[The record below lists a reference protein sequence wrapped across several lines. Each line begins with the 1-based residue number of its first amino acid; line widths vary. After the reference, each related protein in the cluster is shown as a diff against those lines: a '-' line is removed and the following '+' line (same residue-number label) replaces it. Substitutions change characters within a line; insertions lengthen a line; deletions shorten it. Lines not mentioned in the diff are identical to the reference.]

1 MEDNLASK
9 ETVYKDV
16 NKDIEVYSDFLLT
29 IYDYFVL
36 SFCCPLIWR
45 CSKEEILTLYNKNI
59 SNNHLDIG
67 VGTGYF
73 LDKCHFE
80 VPQPKITLLDLSENC
95 LKVTSKRIARYQPQ
109 SIQADIFQTLP
120 LSDNLFDS
128 VGLNYLIHCLPGTI
142 RDKGKIFENI
152 NPYLNSNGKVF
163 GATVLGK
170 DLKLNFVANKL
181 MKTYN
186 KHQIFCNL
194 DDDLAGLNE
203 VLNEH
208 YSKVEVKMSGA
219 VALFCAQK

>member
-1 MEDNLASK
+1 MEENLTAK
-9 ETVYKDV
+9 ETVYKDA
-16 NKDIEVYSDFLLT
+16 NKDIEVYSDFLLK

-45 CSKEEILTLYNKNI
+45 CSKEKILTLYNKNI

-73 LDKCHFE
+73 LDKCHFTAK
-80 VPQPKITLLDLSENC
+80 PKITLLDLSENC
-95 LKVTSKRIARYQPQ
+95 LKVTTKRIARYQPQ
-109 SIQADIFQTLP
+109 SIQADIFQDLP
-120 LSDNLFDS
+120 FGEMQFDS
-128 VGLNYLIHCLPGTI
+128 IGLNYLIHCLPGTI
-142 RDKGKIFENI
+142 RDKSKIFENI
-152 NPYLNSNGKVF
+152 NPSLSPNGKIF

-170 DLKLNFVANKL
+170 DVKLGFVANKL

-194 DDDLAGLNE
+194 EDDLTGLKE
-203 VLNEH
+203 VLSEH

-219 VALFCAQK
+219 VALFSAQK